1 MRREEVL
8 AQWQREYDSF
18 LQDCMNRDWAKIVR
32 ADEPNREVAIIFGA
46 DKSFINNVKSLLF
59 VIEHRLYDVLQ
70 LLLDK
75 GADPNSSVK
84 RFNCN
89 CMRYESTTPLIEAVK
104 IGDLESI
111 KILLDNGA
119 DINLCAGR
127 NMRDYNDL
135 NPDRRVR
142 METPSDDVYIKPR
155 NWLCR
160 DKETEYISKY
170 QARELINVSPIQI
183 AYNYHHDSIV
193 DYLLSRG
200 ATMKVYIRPSGIFP
214 FPFTTLDEMLRRCKL
229 YFIKQ
234 VGLCEEQYSAL
245 RTQVREFEST
255 KELLKDYEVRN
266 DVPYPVR
273 FASIAV
279 LLLDNSLEFKSQYMA
294 LYSLFILEYWNE
306 TINSKTHIAAYAKV
320 DDIGYWI
327 CHLVKE
333 TEYSKCIRQA
343 IGLK

>member
-32 ADEPNREVAIIFGA
+32 ADEPNREVAIMFGA

-59 VIEHRLYDVLQ
+59 AIEHRLYDVLQ

-75 GADPNSSVK
+75 GADPNSRVK
-84 RFNCN
+84 CFNYN
-89 CMRYESTTPLIEAVK
+89 NRSIGNTTPLIEAIK
-104 IGDLESI
+104 INDLESI

-119 DINLCAGR
+119 DINFCAER
-127 NMRDYNDL
+127 NLSDRDVYFNKA
-135 NPDRRVR
+135 RIRVK
-142 METPSDDVYIKPR
+142 EPSDDLYIKPR
-155 NWLCR
+155 EKR
-160 DKETEYISKY
+160 TDDEKMYIWKY
-170 QARELINVSPIQI
+170 NTGELANVSPIQI

-200 ATMKVYIRPSGIFP
+200 ATMKVGIRPTGIFP

-255 KELLKDYEVRN
+255 KELLRDWETSN
-266 DVPYPVR
+266 SAPYPR
-273 FASIAV
+273 LFIPATQ
-279 LLLDNSLEFKSQYMA
+279 LLPDISHEFKSQYIA
-294 LYSLFILEYWNE
+294 LCSLFILEYWNA
-306 TINSKTHIAAYAKV
+306 TINSKTHIAAMADV
-320 DDIGYWI
+320 DDIGYKI
-327 CHLVKE
+327 CHIILWRE
-333 TEYSKCIRQA
+333 IYSSHR
-343 IGLK
+343 